1 MPSDDYP
8 YHDGLSQPNRRP
20 LRIGGLRIERFTIPL
35 VYDGRFFLIERSP
48 DAAESWTVFQ
58 LPGAGPVVAGPVVA
72 SPVVECLRGVPCE
85 GRAVIDPQGNIVSE
99 ATVGDSP
106 LYRIS
111 TTATESIIEVAG
123 TDDAL
128 YRFEIVDG
136 RIGFG
141 GFISGTYYDGDVPIG
156 MYLDRNGAVRFRCA
170 MPSEFNQLL
179 E

>member
-1 MPSDDYP
+1 MPADDYP

-35 VYDGRFFLIERSP
+35 VYDGRFFLIERSS
-48 DAAESWTVFQ
+48 DSVDSWTVFQ
-58 LPGAGPVVAGPVVA
+58 LPGAGPVVAGPVV
-72 SPVVECLRGVPCE
+72 ECLRGVPRE
-85 GRAVIDPQGNIVSE
+85 GHAVIDQRGNIVSE

-106 LYRIS
+106 LYQIS
-111 TTATESIIEVAG
+111 TTATESIIEVAV
-123 TDDAL
+123 TEAL
-128 YRFEIVDG
+128 HRFEIVDG

-170 MPSEFNQLL
+170 MPSEFNQIL